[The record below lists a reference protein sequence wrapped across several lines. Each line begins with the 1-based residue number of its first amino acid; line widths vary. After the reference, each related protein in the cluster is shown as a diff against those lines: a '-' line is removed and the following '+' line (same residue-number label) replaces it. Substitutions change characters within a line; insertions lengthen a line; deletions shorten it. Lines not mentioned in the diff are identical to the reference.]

1 MGPGNDAVGHGN
13 EAVGPGNDAVG
24 HGNEAVGHGNE
35 ARVLYTLSLQN
46 CPLSSTTV
54 SLRM

>member
-1 MGPGNDAVGHGN
+1 MGPGNKAVGPGN
-13 EAVGPGNDAVG
+13 EAVGPGN
-24 HGNEAVGHGNE
+24 EAW
-35 ARVLYTLSLQN
+35 VLYTLSLQN